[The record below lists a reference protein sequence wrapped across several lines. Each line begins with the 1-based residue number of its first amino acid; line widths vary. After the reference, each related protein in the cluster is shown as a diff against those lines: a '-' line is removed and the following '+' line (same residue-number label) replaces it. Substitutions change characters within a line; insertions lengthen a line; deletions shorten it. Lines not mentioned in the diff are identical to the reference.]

1 MASNHIRV
9 LALVSALAAC
19 ATSAP
24 GDVRFELGAAEFPG
38 GDEIVV
44 DHVASSTG
52 DFSPGAVVTVRGRYV
67 LASRATGR
75 LELGTTETGSAGE
88 RFMSPNE
95 QVVVDR
101 GSGQFELAHR
111 VPAAGFL
118 HVTLYD
124 PDSGR
129 PFGGQYFGRGDS
141 LLVAKDWSYAR

>member
-75 LELGTTETGSAGE
+75 LVLGTTESTQSTTESDGFSIANLALASLPPPLAATSTCSL
-88 RFMSPNE
+88 SP
-95 QVVVDR
+95 
-101 GSGQFELAHR
+101 G
-111 VPAAGFL
+111 
-118 HVTLYD
+118 T
-124 PDSGR
+124 
-129 PFGGQYFGRGDS
+129 S
-141 LLVAKDWSYAR
+141 L